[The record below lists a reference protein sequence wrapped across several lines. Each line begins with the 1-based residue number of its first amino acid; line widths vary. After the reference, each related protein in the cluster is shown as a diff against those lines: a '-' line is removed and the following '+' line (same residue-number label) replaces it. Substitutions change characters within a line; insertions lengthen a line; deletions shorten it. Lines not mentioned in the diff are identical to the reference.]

1 MYRNLLSITYYKF
14 ENGKP
19 KLLKNFYIYKVTK
32 EKQNVEELFKFF
44 EEKLK
49 ELIDINEREIDMKIV
64 GREENTWIDEDE
76 AQFDF
81 KRIGF
86 KENDI
91 VFQVVSKE
99 GVLKKVIL

>member
-1 MYRNLLSITYYKF
+1 MYRNLMAVTYYKAQ
-14 ENGKP
+14 EGKF
-19 KLLKNFYIYKVTK
+19 KLFKEYLIYKVTK
-32 EKQNVEELFKFF
+32 EKQNIEELFKLF

-49 ELIDINEREIDMKIV
+49 ELIDIDEREIDMKIV
-64 GREENTWIDEDE
+64 GREENAWIDDDE

-86 KENDI
+86 KESDI

>member
-1 MYRNLLSITYYKF
+1 MAVTYYKAQ
-14 ENGKP
+14 EGKF
-19 KLLKNFYIYKVTK
+19 KLFKEYLIYKVTK
-32 EKQNVEELFKFF
+32 EKQNVEELFKLF

-49 ELIDINEREIDMKIV
+49 ELIDIDEREIDMKIV
-64 GREENTWIDEDE
+64 GREENAWIDDDE

-91 VFQVVSKE
+91 VFQVISKE